1 MITVVSDTHG
11 ESDHRLAGRTLEAVR
26 EADLVVHA
34 GDLMTEAVLDAFEAE
49 SASFVAVRGNND
61 PPLDCLPLER
71 VVEFDGLRLVVVHG
85 HQHHDTAMTMLG
97 REAEADLVVFGHS
110 HRPTFDARAAVPRL
124 NPGSHAHPR
133 WYEAAHAELHRRGDS
148 LEGRL
153 VEPDGTTMQEF
164 TISLGREEE

>member
-11 ESDHRLAGRTLEAVR
+11 ETGHRLEGRALEAVR

-34 GDLMTEAVLDAFEAE
+34 GDLMTETVLDAFETEA
-49 SASFVAVRGNND
+49 ASFVAVRGNND
-61 PPLDCLPLER
+61 PPLDRLPMER
-71 VVEFDGLRLVVVHG
+71 VVEHDGVRLVLVHG

-97 REAEADLVVFGHS
+97 REAGADLVVFGHS
-110 HRPTFDARAAVPRL
+110 HRPMFDARGAVPRL

-133 WYEAAHAELHRRGDS
+133 WFEAAHAELQPRGDR

-164 TISLGREEE
+164 TVPLGERA